1 MKNSDQMRKFFDQM
15 APNWDNLPA
24 EAEIRDA
31 LAEKMA
37 IPKAASLRISVVGKA
52 YFSHIC

>member
-15 APNWDNLPA
+15 ASNWDNLPA

-37 IPKAASLRISVVGKA
+37 IPSFLVENSKTQ
-52 YFSHIC
+52 